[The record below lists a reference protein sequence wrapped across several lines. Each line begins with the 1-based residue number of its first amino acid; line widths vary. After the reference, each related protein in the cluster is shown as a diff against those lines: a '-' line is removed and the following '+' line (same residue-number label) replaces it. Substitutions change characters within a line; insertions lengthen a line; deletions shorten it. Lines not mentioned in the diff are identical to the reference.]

1 MILTQNLES
10 ILHDMVTENAE
21 LQQRLQSSKGQLMRM
36 KAELTR
42 AEKTIR
48 KEQQLVQAED
58 RELAQ
63 AQQNRQLRSSE
74 ALVVDLQ
81 KTLQQRDSQLETL
94 KSKVRPPSYAS
105 LPPVSQ
111 CMHECC

>member
-1 MILTQNLES
+1 MVLTQNLES

-21 LQQRLQSSKGQLMRM
+21 LQQRLQSSERQLMRM

-48 KEQQLVQAED
+48 REQQLVQAED
-58 RELAQ
+58 RELVQ
-63 AQQNRQLRSSE
+63 AQQKRHLRSSE
-74 ALVVDLQ
+74 ALVADLQ
-81 KTLQQRDSQLETL
+81 KTLQQWDSQLETL
-94 KSKVRPPSYAS
+94 RSKVSPPSFAS